1 MIEFRNV
8 SYKYENAAA
17 DALHQVNFTVPQGQF
32 LAVVGHN
39 GSGKSTLSKHI
50 NGLLQPYE
58 GQVLVDG
65 MDTCKEESLLDIR
78 RRVGMVFQNPDNQL
92 VATVVEEDV
101 AFGPENLGIPP
112 EEIRR
117 RVDEAMALMGI
128 SEYARHSPAKLSG
141 GQKQRVAIAGLL
153 AMQPECMIF
162 DEATAMLDPQGRQE
176 VMSMILRLN
185 KELGITV
192 LHITHNMSEA
202 ALADRVVVIDEGG
215 ILLDGTPRT
224 VLSKA
229 DVLRKAGLDMM
240 QCTELLYELQ
250 KSGVPIPYEETD
262 PEKCA
267 QILFACYKKS

>member
-92 VATVVEEDV
+92 VTTIVEEDV
-101 AFGPENLGIPP
+101 AFGPENLGMEPSL
-112 EEIRR
+112 IRR
-117 RVDEAMALMGI
+117 RVDEALAAVGM
-128 SEYARHSPAKLSG
+128 SRYAQSAAHRLSG
-141 GQKQRVAIAGLL
+141 GQKQRVAIAGML
-153 AMQPECMIF
+153 AMEPEILVL
-162 DEATAMLDPQGRQE
+162 DEATAMLDPQGRRELLDTVGELHREKGITVVVITQYMGE
-176 VMSMILRLN
+176 AVRADRMLVLNRGQILRDAAPREIFKEGPFLRSLGLDVPAAVELRDALRLN
-185 KELGITV
+185 GKALSDEALTVEEVADELCR
-192 LHITHNMSEA
+192 LW
-202 ALADRVVVIDEGG
+202 
-215 ILLDGTPRT
+215 
-224 VLSKA
+224 
-229 DVLRKAGLDMM
+229 
-240 QCTELLYELQ
+240 
-250 KSGVPIPYEETD
+250 
-262 PEKCA
+262 
-267 QILFACYKKS
+267 

>member
-92 VATVVEEDV
+92 VTTIVEEDV
-101 AFGPENLGIPP
+101 AFGPENLGMEPSL
-112 EEIRR
+112 IRR
-117 RVDEAMALMGI
+117 RVDEALAAVGM
-128 SEYARHSPAKLSG
+128 SRYAQSAAHRLSG
-141 GQKQRVAIAGLL
+141 GQKQRVAIAGML
-153 AMQPECMIF
+153 AMEPEILVL
-162 DEATAMLDPQGRQE
+162 DEATAMLDPQGR
-176 VMSMILRLN
+176 R
-185 KELGITV
+185 ELLDTVGELHREKGITV
-192 LHITHNMSEA
+192 VMITQYMEEA
-202 ALADRVVVIDEGG
+202 VRADRMLVLNRGTIAMS
-215 ILLDGTPRT
+215 GTPAEVFRQADRLLEMGLGIPQVT
-224 VLSKA
+224 RVL
-229 DVLRKAGLDMM
+229 LRLRELGLP
-240 QCTELLYELQ
+240 
-250 KSGVPIPYEETD
+250 VD
-262 PEKCA
+262 P
-267 QILFACYKKS
+267 ACYTVEQAVSALKEVARHA

>member
-92 VATVVEEDV
+92 VTTIVEEDV
-101 AFGPENLGIPP
+101 AFGPENLGMEPSL
-112 EEIRR
+112 IRR
-117 RVDEAMALMGI
+117 RVDEALAAVGM
-128 SEYARHSPAKLSG
+128 SRYAQSAAHRLSG
-141 GQKQRVAIAGLL
+141 GQKQRVAIAR
-153 AMQPECMIF
+153 IF
-162 DEATAMLDPQGRQE
+162 LKNPPILILDEATSALDSVTEARIQRAFDNLAKGRTTL
-176 VMSMILRLN
+176 IIAHRLSTIRSADRIVSISD
-185 KELGITV
+185 GRITECGS
-192 LHITHNMSEA
+192 HA
-202 ALADRVVVIDEGG
+202 ALLQKGG
-215 ILLDGTPRT
+215 IY
-224 VLSKA
+224 A
-229 DVLRKAGLDMM
+229 
-240 QCTELLYELQ
+240 EL
-250 KSGVPIPYEETD
+250 
-262 PEKCA
+262 
-267 QILFACYKKS
+267 YKTQNALALEAMK